1 MARTTDRSE
10 RADRGRRPP
19 GEYWDLSRRLLS
31 SAFRGKPI
39 REFIADV
46 GREFLDF
53 TDVDECETRV
63 RSRGSEFRH
72 ICGRDS
78 TPAGRLSVRTSLA
91 DPIPADS
98 ARSDFELICEALLA
112 PLSGGGASVRSQRG
126 RLVVG
131 DSHQP
136 LRRDGTGSERP
147 GETYDL
153 SGKYRSLLFLL
164 FGGDRNE
171 DGDRGLVVL
180 RSRKKDFFR
189 PEDVAHLEE
198 VAKHLELAFVD
209 RRTHLSLRE
218 RVKELTCLY
227 RIALLVEQPRASL
240 EEILQGVVEVL
251 PEAWLYPADAWA
263 RLTVDD
269 ATYAA
274 GRICPEKQRLEADIL
289 VAGVRRGH
297 LQVGYVEDR
306 PALDEGPF
314 LHEERRLID
323 TVAREVALIIER
335 RDVAEKSRK
344 LQEQLIHTERLATI
358 GELSAGIAHELND
371 PLNNILGFA
380 QLMEKNPGLTA
391 QMAKDLER
399 IVASALHSRQV
410 IQQLLMFARR
420 MPQRRSELD
429 LGRLVE
435 DAYSFLQALCS
446 QGDIELVRRLAPD
459 LPPISGDADQLR
471 QVLVNLVVNASQAMP
486 HGGRLTIS
494 TGLVDEEE
502 GFVRLVVEDTGLGM
516 SEEVMT
522 RAFLPFFTTRKEGTG
537 LGLAVVHG
545 IVTSHGGS
553 IQVQSQSDRG
563 TRFEVRLPAIDRR
576 GTEN

>member
-1 MARTTDRSE
+1 
-10 RADRGRRPP
+10 
-19 GEYWDLSRRLLS
+19 
-31 SAFRGKPI
+31 
-39 REFIADV
+39 
-46 GREFLDF
+46 
-53 TDVDECETRV
+53 
-63 RSRGSEFRH
+63 
-72 ICGRDS
+72 
-78 TPAGRLSVRTSLA
+78 
-91 DPIPADS
+91 
-98 ARSDFELICEALLA
+98 
-112 PLSGGGASVRSQRG
+112 
-126 RLVVG
+126 
-131 DSHQP
+131 
-136 LRRDGTGSERP
+136 
-147 GETYDL
+147 
-153 SGKYRSLLFLL
+153 
-164 FGGDRNE
+164 
-171 DGDRGLVVL
+171 
-180 RSRKKDFFR
+180 
-189 PEDVAHLEE
+189 
-198 VAKHLELAFVD
+198 
-209 RRTHLSLRE
+209 
-218 RVKELTCLY
+218 
-227 RIALLVEQPRASL
+227 
-240 EEILQGVVEVL
+240 
-251 PEAWLYPADAWA
+251 
-263 RLTVDD
+263 
-269 ATYAA
+269 
-274 GRICPEKQRLEADIL
+274 
-289 VAGVRRGH
+289 
-297 LQVGYVEDR
+297 
-306 PALDEGPF
+306 
-314 LHEERRLID
+314 
-323 TVAREVALIIER
+323 
-335 RDVAEKSRK
+335 
-344 LQEQLIHTERLATI
+344 
-358 GELSAGIAHELND
+358 
-371 PLNNILGFA
+371 
-380 QLMEKNPGLTA
+380 MEKNPGLTE